1 VNSSLIAGL
10 RRRPLTLTAVAVLI
24 VIVVACLAAPLLA
37 PSSPDAQNLMTT
49 LQGPSASHWLGT
61 DELGRDIL
69 SRLLYG
75 GRATLAEAALV
86 LVITLGIGIPM
97 GLASGFIGGWTDR
110 VLMYL
115 ADIGLAL
122 PVIVLVLLVVAIF
135 NGNLQAA
142 MIGLG
147 ILLVPPLSRV
157 IRSAALTVRNE
168 LYVDAARVSGVRA
181 ARIIV
186 RHILP
191 RIRGTI
197 ITQATLIAA
206 IAVLFTTGLA
216 YLGFGPTPPNPSWGG
231 MISEASQVLPRS
243 PWLLIAAGGITGI
256 TILCL
261 GLAGDG
267 LRDVSVA
274 LWTPSGVPGGH
285 GGRAA
290 PRSQGGS
297 GGDRPPEETLL
308 SLRSLTISYDSVPV
322 VSDLDLDLRPGE
334 ITGLVGESGC
344 GKTSVARAV
353 LGLLRGGKVSS
364 GAIWFDGENVTRLSG
379 ARARRYRGGEVAFI
393 AQEPVASLDPTCRVG
408 HLVAQAVRFHS
419 PVSAAQA
426 RDRVRELFEMVQL
439 PDPEQ
444 VARRYPHELSG
455 GMAQR
460 VAIARALAGNPRL
473 LIADEP
479 TTSLDV
485 TLQAEIL
492 ALLRS
497 LQRQTG
503 MTVLIVSHDWQV
515 VESIC
520 DRVVV
525 MYAGQVV
532 ETSPTPALLES
543 AAHPYTQLLLAAS
556 PAHAPEGA
564 RSLPV
569 IAGSV
574 PPPADWPVTCR
585 FENRCPHAADA
596 CRSAAVP
603 LSDGG
608 ADRQVRCVRVGSLGG
623 RSGLVGRGDTA

>member
-1 VNSSLIAGL
+1 VNGSLLAGL
-10 RRRPLTLTAVAVLI
+10 RKRPLALTAIAVLAL
-24 VIVVACLAAPLLA
+24 IVVACLVAPLLA
-37 PSSPDAQNLMTT
+37 PSGPDAQDLMNT
-49 LQGPSASHWLGT
+49 LHGPSASHWLGT

-75 GRATLAEAALV
+75 GRATLAESALV
-86 LVITLGIGIPM
+86 LVITLGIGVPL
-97 GLASGFIGGWTDR
+97 GLLAGFIGGWTDR
-110 VLMYL
+110 VIMYL

-147 ILLVPPLSRV
+147 VLLVPPLTRV
-157 IRSAALTVRNE
+157 VRAAALTVRNE
-168 LYVDAARVSGVRA
+168 LYVDAARVSGVPS

-186 RHILP
+186 RHVLP
-191 RIRGTI
+191 RVRGTV

-231 MISEASQVLPRS
+231 MIAEAGQTLPHS

-267 LRDVSVA
+267 LRDITTGA
-274 LWTPSGVPGGH
+274 WTGQAEPARRRPPA
-285 GGRAA
+285 RAA
-290 PRSQGGS
+290 APANAPES
-297 GGDRPPEETLL
+297 GALL
-308 SLRSLTISYDSVPV
+308 SLRGLTISYGSVAV

-344 GKTSVARAV
+344 GKTSVARAI
-353 LGLLRGGKVSS
+353 LGLLRGGQVSS
-364 GAIWFDGENVTRLSG
+364 GTIWSDGEDVTHLSG

-419 PVSAAQA
+419 PVSPA
-426 RDRVRELFEMVQL
+426 RARERVRELFEMVQL
-439 PDPEQ
+439 PDPDQ
-444 VARRYPHELSG
+444 IARRYPHELSG

-460 VAIARALAGNPRL
+460 VAIARALAGDPRL

-479 TTSLDV
+479 TTALDV

-492 ALLRS
+492 GLLRS

-525 MYAGQVV
+525 MYAGQIV
-532 ETSPTPALLES
+532 ESSPAALMLES
-543 AAHPYTQLLLAAS
+543 ASHPYTRLLLAAS
-556 PAHAPEGA
+556 PARAPTGA

-574 PPPADWPVTCR
+574 PSPADWPVTCR

-596 CRSAAVP
+596 CRSAPVP
-603 LSDGG
+603 LSAAG
-608 ADRQVRCVRVGSLGG
+608 ADRMVRCVQAGTTGD
-623 RSGLVGRGDTA
+623 RSGPVGRGDAL